1 MLNYFV
7 SKKTEEKTNKMTREE
22 AIKFIEQN
30 KGEKCFVTGPLYWI
44 SDKKKKNKKI
54 TLTMSE

>member
-1 MLNYFV
+1 MLDYFV

-30 KGEKCFVTGPLYWI
+30 KGKKCLVTGPLYWI
-44 SDKKKKNKKI
+44 SNKKTTKKKIVHFDSN
-54 TLTMSE
+54 